1 MEKDLSELVQKFLRQ
16 GHSVNAIL
24 QALAKQLDAL
34 EIAEPLIQAKEES
47 HKAP

>member
-1 MEKDLSELVQKFLRQ
+1 MEKDLSDLVQKFLRQ

-47 HKAP
+47 HQAP